1 MVSHWCCDCDG
12 GLGKAICS
20 YCVRTHAHQAQNM
33 SHDLIEIGAVLRA
46 QEHLEERLAHCREE
60 SMERARRMKARD
72 DKRNAEKSRRIRE
85 LEAEAARSMAALE
98 EEALRRKEEEDELV
112 RESEKEAQRRK
123 AEEDELLLEYKKLQE
138 SLSKVKLVVPFR
150 VQCAGSGGGGGGG
163 RKRKVYLCNHYIR
176 SCLVDSQ

>member
-1 MVSHWCCDCDG
+1 
-12 GLGKAICS
+12 
-20 YCVRTHAHQAQNM
+20 
-33 SHDLIEIGAVLRA
+33 
-46 QEHLEERLAHCREE
+46 
-60 SMERARRMKARD
+60 
-72 DKRNAEKSRRIRE
+72 
-85 LEAEAARSMAALE
+85 MAALE